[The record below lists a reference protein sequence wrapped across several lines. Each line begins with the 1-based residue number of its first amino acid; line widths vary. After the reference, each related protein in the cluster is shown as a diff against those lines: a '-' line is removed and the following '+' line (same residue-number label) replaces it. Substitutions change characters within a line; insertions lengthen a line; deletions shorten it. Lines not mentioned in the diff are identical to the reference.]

1 MKIVVDTNVFLDVIL
16 AREPMCHASAKVLE
30 LSHHADI
37 ELLMPAH
44 SAGTILYIVEKNR
57 DRDTAVKTLG
67 LCMGLCRVA
76 ALDESTILRGL
87 ALEFKD
93 PEDSFVAAI
102 ALRERAELIATN
114 NVKDFSNSPVP
125 AITPSEIIARLSS
138 AEPDA
143 TSSRSGHID
152 DEPYHAY
159 GSTATR

>member
-1 MKIVVDTNVFLDVIL
+1 MRIVVDTNVFLDVIL

-30 LSHHADI
+30 LSHRVDI

-57 DRDTAVKTLG
+57 DRDTAVQALG
-67 LCMGLCRVA
+67 LCMGMCRVA

-102 ALRERAELIATN
+102 AIREQADLIATN
-114 NVKDFSNSPVP
+114 NVKDFTSSPVP
-125 AITPSEIIARLSS
+125 AVTPSEIMARISSS
-138 AEPDA
+138 ATASP
-143 TSSRSGHID
+143 SS
-152 DEPYHAY
+152 
-159 GSTATR
+159 